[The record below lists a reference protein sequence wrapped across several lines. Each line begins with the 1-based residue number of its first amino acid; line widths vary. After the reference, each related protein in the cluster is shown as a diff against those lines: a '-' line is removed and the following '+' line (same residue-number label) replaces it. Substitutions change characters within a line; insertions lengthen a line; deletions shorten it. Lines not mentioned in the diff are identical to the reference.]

1 MAYTVLAR
9 RYRSQGFDEV
19 VGQAAIAHT
28 LTNAIAQNR
37 VAHAYLFVGTRGVG
51 KTSMARIFAKA
62 LNGGTDDVD
71 ASIMRGEDTDV
82 IEIDAASN
90 RGVEEARE
98 LIANSIYRP
107 MRGKYKIY
115 IIDEVHMLTREAFN
129 TLLKTM
135 EEPPEHVKFILCTTE
150 AHKVLPT
157 IQSRCQRFDFRS
169 LSAKEIGVH
178 LATVAEGET
187 IKADADVLHELGRLA
202 NGSMRDGLSL
212 LDRLM
217 AAADT
222 GETLTLDMLSRVL
235 GLPERALIDAIVEGI
250 AASDAAQALQGAD
263 AAMAQGVEMFQ
274 MLEALAERCRDMMVV
289 ATCGEDTEVLEV
301 RGEARV
307 AIIAQAASFD
317 APALVHMIALI
328 ESISRMAKSSSTPR
342 ALVDAL
348 MVRLALTEQMA
359 SAAQLLSGNAPA
371 PKPGATSAGAKKKQ
385 VSAPVTTPGS
395 IEAKP
400 VAVESNVAPPVSE
413 APKPATPKD
422 ASAVWDAVLERIA
435 GNSGLEAIFDS
446 VELTSLADDGGAVL
460 TLTDAT
466 KKFYIEPKL
475 PLIAQ
480 HISEIAGITVRPSLT
495 VASQTCHDEM
505 HPHDVSER
513 QQKLMAEASQDPM
526 VQRARELF
534 EARLIDVEED
544 ETP

>member
-19 VGQAAIAHT
+19 VGQEAIART
-28 LTNAIAQNR
+28 LANAIAQGR

-62 LNGGTDDVD
+62 LNGGSADVD
-71 ASIMRGEDTDV
+71 AAIMRGDDTDV

-169 LSAKEIGVH
+169 LSAKEIAGH
-178 LATVAEGET
+178 LASVAKGER
-187 IKADADVLHELGRLA
+187 ISADADVLHELGRLA
-202 NGSMRDGLSL
+202 NGSMRDALSL
-212 LDRLM
+212 LDRVM
-217 AAADT
+217 AAAGD
-222 GETLTLDMLSRVL
+222 GEALTLALLSRVL
-235 GLPERALIDAIVEGI
+235 GLPERALIDAIVEAI
-250 AASDAAQALQGAD
+250 AENDAAGALQAAD

-274 MLEALAERCRDMMVV
+274 MLEALADRFRDMMVV
-289 ATCGEDTEVLEV
+289 AACGQDSEVLEI
-301 RGEARV
+301 RGEARQ
-307 AIIAQAASFD
+307 AIIEHAARFD
-317 APALVHMIALI
+317 APACVHMIALV

-359 SAAQLLSGNAPA
+359 DVAALLSGQAPA
-371 PKPGATSAGAKKKQ
+371 AKVIPAPESAKKKQ
-385 VSAPVTTPGS
+385 AVAEVKPAPAPSPPPSPGPAREQPALSAP
-395 IEAKP
+395 
-400 VAVESNVAPPVSE
+400 
-413 APKPATPKD
+413 PKD
-422 ASAVWDAVLERIA
+422 AASIWEAVLERVA
-435 GNSGLEAIFDS
+435 NNSGLAAIFDS
-446 VELTSLADDGGAVL
+446 IELTSLAEDGRATI
-460 TLTDAT
+460 TLVDAT
-466 KKFYIEPKL
+466 KRFYIEPKL
-475 PLIAQ
+475 DLIAQ
-480 HISEIAGITVRPSLT
+480 HVSEVVGMPVRPSLT
-495 VASQTCHDEM
+495 IATTGAPQPE
-505 HPHDVSER
+505 HPHAQSER
-513 QQKLMAEASQDPM
+513 RQKLMAEASKDPM

-534 EARLIDVEED
+534 DARLIDVEED
-544 ETP
+544 AND